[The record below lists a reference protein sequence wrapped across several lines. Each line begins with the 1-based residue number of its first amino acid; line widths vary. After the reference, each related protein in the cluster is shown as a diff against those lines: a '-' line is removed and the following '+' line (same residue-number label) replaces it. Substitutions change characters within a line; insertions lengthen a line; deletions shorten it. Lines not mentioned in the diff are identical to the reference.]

1 MMANFRYDKKGVGKT
16 FSMIGGYF
24 LKGRMGGD
32 KNCLPLY
39 PENYDVLNNAKKK
52 LEFSIC

>member
-1 MMANFRYDKKGVGKT
+1 MANFRYDKKGVGKN

-24 LKGRMGGD
+24 LKGRRGGD